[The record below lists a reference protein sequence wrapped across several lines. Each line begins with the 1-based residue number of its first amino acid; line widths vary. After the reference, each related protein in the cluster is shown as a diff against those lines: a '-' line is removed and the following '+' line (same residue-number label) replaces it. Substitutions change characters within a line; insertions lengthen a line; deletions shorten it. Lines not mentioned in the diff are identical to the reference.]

1 MKRFLVVASSALLF
15 AGPAVAAAK
24 VGRPFRALE
33 GESFGVSYFLT
44 AFAGPG
50 IFRGSERDCHYLV
63 LEAGP
68 WGATGCASARR
79 GLADYGEVCAEPGRF
94 LYGLAP
100 ATAAVVRG
108 VTTGGRPFAGRVQPL
123 PARWQSKA
131 SAWILAVAPMVSLR
145 SIEALDSH
153 RHVLVRFALAP
164 SQLRC
169 PRVAAHASG
178 RLPGGVR
185 WKFAV
190 RGTRGA
196 GRIQNVCVAR
206 TVSKP
211 VAPFTVT
218 DQFTECEP
226 VSFVRNALFLAP
238 ASQGEHSCS
247 PSYGIFSG
255 LVSRQVSSVTVV
267 LEHGGRLRARGLRAT
282 GIPFNA
288 FVVATRRNDNEIAY
302 LLRTRDGRTHRVSIG
317 RGLPQCRAR

>member
-178 RLPGGVR
+178 RLPGGFGGSSLSGARAGQVGSRTSALRGRCPSR
-185 WKFAV
+185 WLPLPSQISSRSASPCLLSETLYSWRPRH
-190 RGTRGA
+190 RGSTAALPVTGSSRDSYRGRSQA
-196 GRIQNVCVAR
+196 SRLSSSTADACAR
-206 TVSKP
+206 AAYARP
-211 VAPFTVT
+211 
-218 DQFTECEP
+218 E
-226 VSFVRNALFLAP
+226 
-238 ASQGEHSCS
+238 
-247 PSYGIFSG
+247 
-255 LVSRQVSSVTVV
+255 SRSMRS
-267 LEHGGRLRARGLRAT
+267 
-282 GIPFNA
+282 
-288 FVVATRRNDNEIAY
+288 
-302 LLRTRDGRTHRVSIG
+302 
-317 RGLPQCRAR
+317 